1 MHGRRGTQG
10 NNGVWNG
17 TGGSSEL
24 LANLSVPTRSGNT
37 PADYKATID
46 IEFVEE
52 FGSGDGDSFE
62 AFITD
67 DGSGSSNSGSGDV
80 ATGGYRYGFNGQEK
94 SDEIDPNGNST
105 TAEFWQY
112 DARIGRRWNV
122 DPRPDVSISV
132 YSAFSGNPIWFSD
145 PLGDTT
151 KIYGNAEVTN
161 TTLLQKGGVNESAAK
176 ATIYK
181 DAQIN
186 PVYGKDGK
194 SLVGYNV
201 YDKTNSSL
209 GHPILQLETQAD
221 LASFKEN
228 YKWQFAGAQ
237 LYYANGEPGEGM
249 KNMSAGLE
257 TGNLGM
263 VWQGVKEENKAA
275 WSNPVFVAQMV
286 LSLAHAGTNIANRS
300 SLTLPNRAQNGVV
313 KFTYNGMSNG
323 TGGRSGGK
331 APLLGN
337 PNSYTITKGGH
348 MIFYEANGRAL
359 WDVSKDR
366 VKVWEWNN
374 GFAKDG
380 GYVTRNV
387 PDALKSLIDASKK

>member
-1 MHGRRGTQG
+1 TE
-10 NNGVWNG
+10 
-17 TGGSSEL
+17 T
-24 LANLSVPTRSGNT
+24 
-37 PADYKATID
+37 
-46 IEFVEE
+46 IEFLPEFESEE
-52 FGSGDGDSFE
+52 GDAFTAYITEGS
-62 AFITD
+62 
-67 DGSGSSNSGSGDV
+67 SGSGNASGLNGTD
-80 ATGGYRYGFNGQEK
+80 GLYRYGFNGQEK
-94 SDEIDPNGNST
+94 SDEIAGEGNHT
-105 TAEFWQY
+105 TTEFWEY
-112 DARIGRRWNV
+112 DARTGRRWNK

-161 TTLLQKGGVNESAAK
+161 TTLLDKGGVKESAAK
-176 ATIYK
+176 ATMYK

-186 PVYGKDGK
+186 PVYAKDGK

-209 GHPILQLETQAD
+209 GHPILQLESEAD
-221 LASFKEN
+221 LASFKEH

-237 LYYANGEPGEGM
+237 LYYANGEPSEGM
-249 KNMSAGLE
+249 KKMSAGLE

-263 VWQGVKEENKAA
+263 VWQGVKQENKAA

-286 LSLAHAGTNIANRS
+286 LSLAHAGTNVADRS
-300 SLTLPNRAQNGVV
+300 SLILPNREQNGVV
-313 KFTYNGMSNG
+313 KFTYNGMSNV

-374 GFAKDG
+374 GFPKDG

-387 PDALKSLIDASKK
+387 PDALKSIIDASKK